1 MECRSSVERMRAS
14 FAGHGRPETRYAATP
29 YGHIAYQAF
38 GSGDRDVMFITGAVT
53 NLDAIWDEPTAVR
66 FLDRLTDLGRVITF
80 DMLGSGVSD
89 PIPGRSM
96 WLPLE
101 ANVDT
106 VIAVL
111 DAVGSER
118 AVVYG
123 DTEGGLSAMMLAAS
137 FPHRVSS
144 LVLVNAFARLLR
156 ADDYPIGMPEDV
168 ADSLAAQYATQ
179 HGTTGAMLELTAPSV
194 ADDQRFRTWWTRYQ
208 RLSVPLGL
216 VRSTF
221 DWYREIDVRAAL
233 PLVQA
238 PTLVVSRRDARFHRL
253 AHGAYVAEHIP
264 GAELRVVDG
273 ADTLPFHAADFGP
286 TLDAVEDFVVG
297 RAESARSERVLATV
311 LFTDI
316 VGSTSQASRL
326 GDQRWLDLLADH
338 DRIVRAQVERYRGQV
353 IKMTGDG
360 AVATFDGPARA
371 ITCAVAITE
380 MVSTLG
386 LPVRAGIHTGE
397 VQLRDGDAYGL
408 GMHIA
413 ARVMDHAADG
423 GIVVS
428 STVKDLVFGSGIQFE
443 PCGVVQLKGISGD
456 WQLFEVTSLQAPV

>member
-1 MECRSSVERMRAS
+1 M
-14 FAGHGRPETRYAATP
+14 
-29 YGHIAYQAF
+29 
-38 GSGDRDVMFITGAVT
+38 
-53 NLDAIWDEPTAVR
+53 
-66 FLDRLTDLGRVITF
+66 
-80 DMLGSGVSD
+80 
-89 PIPGRSM
+89 
-96 WLPLE
+96 
-101 ANVDT
+101 
-106 VIAVL
+106 
-111 DAVGSER
+111 
-118 AVVYG
+118 
-123 DTEGGLSAMMLAAS
+123 
-137 FPHRVSS
+137 
-144 LVLVNAFARLLR
+144 
-156 ADDYPIGMPEDV
+156 
-168 ADSLAAQYATQ
+168 
-179 HGTTGAMLELTAPSV
+179 
-194 ADDQRFRTWWTRYQ
+194 
-208 RLSVPLGL
+208 
-216 VRSTF
+216 
-221 DWYREIDVRAAL
+221 
-233 PLVQA
+233 
-238 PTLVVSRRDARFHRL
+238 
-253 AHGAYVAEHIP
+253 
-264 GAELRVVDG
+264 
-273 ADTLPFHAADFGP
+273 
-286 TLDAVEDFVVG
+286 VG

>member
-1 MECRSSVERMRAS
+1 MQAS
-14 FAGHGRPETRYAATP
+14 FVGHGRPETRYAATP
-29 YGHIAYQAF
+29 YGHIAYQTF
-38 GSGDRDVMFITGAVT
+38 GSGDRDIMFITGAVT

-66 FLDRLTDLGRVITF
+66 FLDRLSGLGRVINF

-106 VIAVL
+106 VISVL

-118 AVVYG
+118 AVIYG

-137 FPHRVSS
+137 FPQRVTS
-144 LVLVNAFARLLR
+144 LVLVNAFARMLR
-156 ADDYPIGMPEDV
+156 ADDYPIGVPEGV
-168 ADSLAAQYATQ
+168 AERLSAQYSEQ

-216 VRSTF
+216 ARSTF

-233 PLVQA
+233 PLIQA
-238 PTLVVSRRDARFHRL
+238 PTLVVARRDARFHRL
-253 AHGAYVAEHIP
+253 AHGSYLAEHIP
-264 GAELRVVDG
+264 GAQLRVVEG
-273 ADTLPFHAADFGP
+273 AETLPFHAGDVGP
-286 TLDAVEDFVVG
+286 TLDAVEDFVGG
-297 RAESARSERVLATV
+297 RPESARTERVLATV

-338 DRIVRAQVERYRGQV
+338 DRIVRSQVERYRGRI
-353 IKMTGDG
+353 IKTTGDG

-371 ITCAVAITE
+371 ITCAVAIVET
-380 MVSTLG
+380 VSALG
-386 LPVRAGIHTGE
+386 LAVRTGIHTGE
-397 VQLRDGDAYGL
+397 VQFRDGDAFGL

-413 ARVMDHAADG
+413 SRVMDHAAAG

-428 STVKDLVFGSGIQFE
+428 STVKDLVVGSGIQFE
-443 PCGVVQLKGISGD
+443 PCGVVELKGLPGE
-456 WQLFEVTSLQAPV
+456 WRLFEVTSLHSLA